1 MGYHKPL
8 MRASRHPSVVRAR
21 SATRAGA
28 TGPQRVSTTHRVAAL
43 EPVRVRSASFR
54 RTRVAS
60 RATLAAEVSS
70 SSPPLPTRTMHAATA
85 TRVAPAA
92 VATTAARPPARAVA
106 LVARRPLPA
115 RPRLRLDRASRVV
128 RPAFDRGAS
137 LSSAETSE
145 SDERETP
152 AEIVVEPL
160 DPVESD
166 PSTPGCGVNEDGDEV
181 CELTFAP
188 PPDAD
193 DDAPTARAR
202 ALMAGAHPT
211 DDAVIASQLDRFE
224 PEPTT
229 AELWWRAAKLPMYSV
244 ALAPLAAAAAMCHH
258 WYGCVNAP
266 QLGCLAAGAC
276 LVIAWLNLSNDAWDA
291 ATGVDSNRA
300 GGKPESVVRLLGGD
314 SAAATKT
321 HVAAAACLL
330 AGAASLC
337 KAVAVTFTAGADPAV
352 IATSG
357 AMLAAATALGHAYQ
371 GPPFRLSYKGLGE
384 PLCFAAFGP
393 LATGAFYL
401 ALASGVPGGSVW
413 GGLPAAPSLAQP
425 GVMGVA
431 ALVGLTT
438 TAILF
443 ASHLHQEEGDRA
455 AGKMSPVVRMGA
467 RNAVE
472 ALRYGLAGHHV
483 LALGL
488 ALGGM
493 LPVMG
498 CVGVWLAAPL
508 AAMTASFAKE
518 RVETPA
524 ALFKTKYLAVRW
536 HVVHAALLAAGCW
549 LDPWM
554 PWHLAAGRVPGLAIG
569 VVY

>member
-1 MGYHKPL
+1 
-8 MRASRHPSVVRAR
+8 
-21 SATRAGA
+21 
-28 TGPQRVSTTHRVAAL
+28 
-43 EPVRVRSASFR
+43 
-54 RTRVAS
+54 
-60 RATLAAEVSS
+60 
-70 SSPPLPTRTMHAATA
+70 MHAATA

-92 VATTAARPPARAVA
+92 VSTPAARPRTRPAA
-106 LVARRPLPA
+106 LVARHPFHA
-115 RPRLRLDRASRVV
+115 RSRLRLERASRVV

-145 SDERETP
+145 TDERENP
-152 AEIVVEPL
+152 VEIVVEPL

-166 PSTPGCGVNEDGDEV
+166 PSTPGCGVSEEGDEV
-181 CELTFAP
+181 CELNFGP

-193 DDAPTARAR
+193 DDDATAARAFAR
-202 ALMAGAHPT
+202 AAAGAHPT

-229 AELWWRAAKLPMYSV
+229 SELWWRAAKLPMYSV

-291 ATGVDSNRA
+291 ATGVDANRA

-314 SAAATKT
+314 AAAATKT
-321 HVAAAACLL
+321 HAAAVACLL

-357 AMLAAATALGHAYQ
+357 AMLAVATALGHAYQ

-413 GGLPAAPSLAQP
+413 SGLPAAPSLAQP

-455 AGKMSPVVRMGA
+455 AGKISPVVRLGV

-483 LALGL
+483 LALGM

-536 HVVHAALLAAGCW
+536 HVAHAALLAVGCW

-569 VVY
+569 IVY